1 MLDNTPNQPTKF
13 RTKTWVEINYE
24 SCGTY
29 NKDHQITV
37 TSTAAA
43 AAAVNNANKKVIFKN
58 CAPFTNCI
66 SRINNIQV
74 DDV

>member
-29 NKDHQITV
+29 NRDNQITV
-37 TSTAAA
+37 TNTAAA
-43 AAAVNNANKKVIFKN
+43 AAAANNANKKVIFKN